1 MKIISN
7 SALDTEK
14 IGKDLAKTL
23 KGNEIIA
30 LYGDLG
36 VGKTAFTR
44 GIADYFG
51 VKDEVSSPTFSIVNE
66 YAADKFSLYHF
77 DMYRIKT
84 VEDLESTGFFEYL
97 GNNILVIEWSENIE
111 DYLPKDIIK
120 VTIKKINS
128 ESDNNENKR
137 IITIERAGI

>member
-51 VKDEVSSPTFSIVNE
+51 VKNEVSSPTFSIVNE

>member
-66 YAADKFSLYHF
+66 YAAEKFNLYHF

-84 VEDLESTGFFEYL
+84 AEDLESTGFFEYL

>member
-23 KGNEIIA
+23 RGNEIIA

-66 YAADKFSLYHF
+66 YAADKFNLYHF

-84 VEDLESTGFFEYL
+84 AEDLESTGFFEYL

>member
-14 IGKDLAKTL
+14 IGKGLAKTL
-23 KGNEIIA
+23 KGNEKIA

-66 YAADKFSLYHF
+66 YAADKFNLYHF

-84 VEDLESTGFFEYL
+84 AEDLESTGFFEYL

>member
-120 VTIKKINS
+120 VTINKINS
-128 ESDNNENKR
+128 ESDNNENQR

>member
-51 VKDEVSSPTFSIVNE
+51 VKDEASSPTFSIVNE
-66 YAADKFSLYHF
+66 YAADKFNLYHF

-84 VEDLESTGFFEYL
+84 AEDLESTGFFEYL

>member
-84 VEDLESTGFFEYL
+84 AEDLESTGFFEYL